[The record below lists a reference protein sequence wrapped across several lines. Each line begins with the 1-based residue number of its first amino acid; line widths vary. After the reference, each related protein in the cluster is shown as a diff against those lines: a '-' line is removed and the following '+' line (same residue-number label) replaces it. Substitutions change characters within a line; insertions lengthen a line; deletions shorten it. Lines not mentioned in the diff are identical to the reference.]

1 MDYSKDVECIG
12 YDFLSY
18 AAKLKRRAKRNNKM
32 AAKAIA
38 ARDFTEAE
46 LYLDCAKKAEV
57 ELDRLLHAHIVV
69 FNFKEGE
76 QDG

>member
-1 MDYSKDVECIG
+1 
-12 YDFLSY
+12 
-18 AAKLKRRAKRNNKM
+18 M

-38 ARDFTEAE
+38 ERDFTEAE
-46 LYLDCAKKAEV
+46 ERHARAKVAEA